1 MSAQEPPLA
10 VFSLP
15 DRFTIEEPLIARL
28 LAEPDV
34 PAIAPAFRD
43 PGIGGENGMPPFD
56 EDELRR
62 LWREQIPEL
71 RARGVLF
78 PYVIE
83 DTTDG
88 SILGGVTLR
97 HFDPMRGVIEVGYWL
112 FPEARG
118 KGLATRAV
126 RAVAR
131 EAFANGIS
139 RIEANVRIGNEASE
153 RVLERAGFTREGVRR
168 RLLRHGGGRTDATL
182 FSLLPDE

>member
-1 MSAQEPPLA
+1 MTDAPLV
-10 VFSLP
+10 VFSVP
-15 DRFTIEEPLIARL
+15 DRFEIDGPFVARATEERDIPT
-28 LAEPDV
+28 V
-34 PAIAPAFRD
+34 APAFRD
-43 PGIGGENGMPPFD
+43 PAIGGENGMPPFE

-62 LWREQIPEL
+62 AWRDVVPGL

-112 FPEARG
+112 FVEARG
-118 KGLATRAV
+118 RGLATRAV

-131 EAFANGIS
+131 EAFASGLS
-139 RIEANVRIGNEASE
+139 RIEANVRIGNDVSE
-153 RVLERAGFTREGVRR
+153 RVLERAGFTREGVKRS
-168 RLLRHGGGRTDATL
+168 LLRHGGDRADATL
-182 FSLLPDE
+182 FSLLPGE

>member
-1 MSAQEPPLA
+1 MTEAPLV
-10 VFSLP
+10 VFSVP
-15 DRFTIEEPLIARL
+15 DRFEIDGPFVVRAIEERDIPI
-28 LAEPDV
+28 V
-34 PAIAPAFRD
+34 APAFRD

-62 LWREQIPEL
+62 VLRDLIPEM

-88 SILGGVTLR
+88 SILGGITLR

-112 FPEARG
+112 FANARG
-118 KGLATRAV
+118 RGLATRAV

-131 EAFANGIS
+131 EAFASGLS

-168 RLLRHGGGRTDATL
+168 RLLRHGSGRVDATL